1 MLPFVLVRML
11 WAIPT
16 LLLIALLSFLITQWA
31 PGDPITRMMS
41 GAAASDEAVDQWLL
55 DKEQRA
61 EWARR
66 LGIDLPVFYVQ
77 VLPLAFP
84 DTLHRIYDHAERKAA
99 HYWLL
104 RSGDAEAVHRY
115 RKAIYQ
121 LGWKCTE
128 ARVVL
133 SATQPVNHDLINQ
146 VIQVERLLH
155 QLLISA
161 DATTSQQIVLKIE
174 TIVRQHLPA
183 FVAAW
188 DSLEAAT
195 LFLWQRRMPWK
206 SYVPSLRFH
215 LNNQFHRWLFGDRFR
230 GEEGVYSKG
239 ILRGDFGISL
249 STHRP
254 VADILRSSFFWS
266 FTLVALSTLFAFLI
280 SIPIGVRAAVRQGSF
295 FDSLSATV
303 LLLLHSMPLFW
314 MALLLV
320 LLLANPNVLAWF
332 PASGVQPPT
341 GYPPGS
347 SWWQKVGITLP
358 YMVLP
363 LTAATLGSLAWLSR
377 LTRNTMVDIL
387 RQDYIR
393 TAYAKGLLPGRVVW
407 AHGFRNAWLPLITVL
422 AQTLPAAVGGSI
434 VLETIFSIPGMG
446 WEVVYA
452 VSAKDYTLLA
462 GIFFLMGCFVVA
474 GYLVADILYAVA
486 DPRIQFQHR

>member
-41 GAAASDEAVDQWLL
+41 GAAATDEASDQWLL

-77 VLPLAFP
+77 LLPLAFP
-84 DTLHRIYDHAERKAA
+84 DTLHRIYDRAERKAA

-104 RSGDAEAVHRY
+104 RCADAEVVHRY

-121 LGWKCTE
+121 LGWTCAE
-128 ARVVL
+128 AKAAIF
-133 SATQPVNHDLINQ
+133 ATPPVNHDLANQ
-146 VIQVERLLH
+146 IMQVERLLH
-155 QLLISA
+155 QLLVSA
-161 DATTSQQIVLKIE
+161 DAGNSQQILSRIE
-174 TIVRQHLPA
+174 PLVRHHLPA
-183 FVAAW
+183 FVADW
-188 DSLEAAT
+188 DSLEAAAIP
-195 LFLWQRRMPWK
+195 LLQRRMHWK

-215 LNNQFHRWLFGDRFR
+215 RNNQFHRWLFGDGLR
-230 GEEGVYSKG
+230 GEEGVYSQG
-239 ILRGDFGISL
+239 ILRGDFGVSL

-254 VADILRSSFFWS
+254 IAEILRSSFFWS
-266 FTLVALSTLFAFLI
+266 FMLVVSSTLFAFLI
-280 SIPIGVRAAVRQGSF
+280 SIPIGVRAAVRQGSL
-295 FDSLSATV
+295 FDTLSATV

-320 LLLANPNVLAWF
+320 LLFANPNVLAWF

-347 SWWQKVGITLP
+347 AWWEKVVITFP
-358 YMVLP
+358 YLVLP

-377 LTRNTMVDIL
+377 LTRNTMVEIL

-393 TAYAKGLLPGRVVW
+393 TAHAKGLLPARIVW
-407 AHGFRNAWLPLITVL
+407 THGFRNAWLPLITVL

-462 GIFFLMGCFVVA
+462 GIFFLMGCFVVL
-474 GYLVADILYAVA
+474 GYLLADILYAVA